1 MSQTDIDILWRLGI
15 CWLVSRAV
23 CLAVCLALKAL
34 RPKPPPASGSRR
46 VSYIVNLRTGKYR
59 FSERPD
65 A

>member
-1 MSQTDIDILWRLGI
+1 MSQTGIDILWRLGI
-15 CWLVSRAV
+15 GWLVVR
-23 CLAVCLALKAL
+23 AVCLALKAL
-34 RPKPPPASGSRR
+34 RPKPPPAGGSGR

>member
-1 MSQTDIDILWRLGI
+1 VSQTDIDILWWLGVG
-15 CWLVSRAV
+15 WL
-23 CLAVCLALKAL
+23 VCLALKAL